1 MPENWR
7 DNKIFVRG
15 RVSLEEDKDGKLI
28 CERITSFDEIPRKLW
43 IKFREKE
50 DYEKSSEELL
60 GMLADSDGNDSVV
73 IYIENQKMMKRL
85 PPNRNVCADEAL
97 SGKLSERFGAE
108 NIKIV
113 WDVKKD

>member
-1 MPENWR
+1 
-7 DNKIFVRG
+7 
-15 RVSLEEDKDGKLI
+15 
-28 CERITSFDEIPRKLW
+28 
-43 IKFREKE
+43 
-50 DYEKSSEELL
+50 
-60 GMLADSDGNDSVV
+60 MLADSDGNDSVV

-85 PPNRNVCADEAL
+85 PPNRNVCADEEL